1 MAAYHRLPRRSAFPA
16 RSLIGVTLVP
26 MRKRRLFHHL
36 LAVFFCRK
44 RKSGLLRKSKR
55 PPLGQLQRRPAV
67 RHGQNTTTGGKSTV
81 SECPGPDGNWSVT
94 GRSIGRGCSN
104 SASARGTRP
113 SAGPRFVLPGT
124 VDGQASAEKRAPE
137 KSAAVFPAK
146 VARRLG
152 QEMGRQGRPPS
163 PLAPFHPTTDR
174 SGRYESSQPIQCRIG
189 NRVPTVPRVGEP
201 LPKVT

>member
-1 MAAYHRLPRRSAFPA
+1 MS
-16 RSLIGVTLVP
+16 
-26 MRKRRLFHHL
+26 
-36 LAVFFCRK
+36 
-44 RKSGLLRKSKR
+44 
-55 PPLGQLQRRPAV
+55 
-67 RHGQNTTTGGKSTV
+67 
-81 SECPGPDGNWSVT
+81 
-94 GRSIGRGCSN
+94 
-104 SASARGTRP
+104 GTRRELVSHWTLHRSRLLKFSLRSRNPAECGP
-113 SAGPRFVLPGT
+113 SLLPGT

-174 SGRYESSQPIQCRIG
+174 SGRYESSQPIQCRQG